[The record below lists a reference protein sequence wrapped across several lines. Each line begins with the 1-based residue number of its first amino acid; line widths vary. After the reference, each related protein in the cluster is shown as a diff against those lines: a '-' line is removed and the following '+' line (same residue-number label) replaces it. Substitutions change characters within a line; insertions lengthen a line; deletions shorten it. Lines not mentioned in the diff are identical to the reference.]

1 VGRIHTASRCKVFGS
16 KCTTIRAYPANVHC
30 RCLEEHRNVAGMV
43 LKLCGQVVA
52 RCFYNIQIMLTLT
65 KRQNIKIILTLTK
78 RQYKSG
84 IRISRISERSLFF
97 CEPRSKNS
105 HHSKKVETSRKGVHV
120 QLYMYPA
127 STACIIYLNLGH
139 TTHLLRILRR
149 IQIRSQN
156 KQGVNT

>member
-1 VGRIHTASRCKVFGS
+1 MGRIHTASRCKVFGS
-16 KCTTIRAYPANVHC
+16 KCTTIRTYPANVHC

-52 RCFYNIQIMLTLT
+52 RCFYNIQIILTLT
-65 KRQNIKIILTLTK
+65 KRQNIQIILTLTK

-97 CEPRSKNS
+97 LRAEIEKIPI
-105 HHSKKVETSRKGVHV
+105 KKVETSRKGVHV

-127 STACIIYLNLGH
+127 STACIIYLNLWH
-139 TTHLLRILRR
+139 TTSTFI
-149 IQIRSQN
+149 S
-156 KQGVNT
+156 

>member
-1 VGRIHTASRCKVFGS
+1 MLRACLAGFYCRDDTTSQKFSVGHIHTASRCKVFGS
-16 KCTTIRAYPANVHC
+16 KYTTIRTYPANVHC

-52 RCFYNIQIMLTLT
+52 RCFYNIQ
-65 KRQNIKIILTLTK
+65 IILTLTK

-127 STACIIYLNLGH
+127 STACIIYLNLWH
-139 TTHLLRILRR
+139 TTSTFI
-149 IQIRSQN
+149 S
-156 KQGVNT
+156 